1 MIYYNTQ
8 NKHIEYSNDEE
19 FRACIRDIFNMKKDI
34 DNYPDLDAV
43 TRDENNYDIDAATKS
58 MDYIFE
64 KTKDIELFQTLYDLA
79 AAKML
84 SVDRSIGLA
93 ILFSYDNM
101 KTFHTIYSQISSS
114 QTLNEVTDSYQNLY
128 SFLED
133 IAPSSDFNNANFLT
147 LNLRIKDEAGLFN
160 QHVSLYNSQLSVF
173 PKHKVAK
180 YFNLTQLSKFN
191 I

>member
-1 MIYYNTQ
+1 MTKLKKNIWFTMASIIAGLVLGFFVWMNAIQNDFRTLKNGCNFAWTQ
-8 NKHIEYSNDEE
+8 LENEIKHQSSYFPDI
-19 FRACIRDIFNMKKDI
+19 IRQF
-34 DNYPDLDAV
+34 P
-43 TRDENNYDIDAATKS
+43 ENIK
-58 MDYIFE
+58 
-64 KTKDIELFQTLYDLA
+64 
-79 AAKML
+79 
-84 SVDRSIGLA
+84 R
-93 ILFSYDNM
+93 DNM

-133 IAPSSDFNNANFLT
+133 IAPSSDFNNANFLK

>member
-79 AAKML
+79 AAKM
-84 SVDRSIGLA
+84 
-93 ILFSYDNM
+93 
-101 KTFHTIYSQISSS
+101 
-114 QTLNEVTDSYQNLY
+114 
-128 SFLED
+128 
-133 IAPSSDFNNANFLT
+133 
-147 LNLRIKDEAGLFN
+147 
-160 QHVSLYNSQLSVF
+160 
-173 PKHKVAK
+173 
-180 YFNLTQLSKFN
+180 
-191 I
+191 

>member
-1 MIYYNTQ
+1 MISYNTQ
-8 NKHIEYSNDEE
+8 NKRIDYSNDQE
-19 FRACIRDIFNMKKDI
+19 FRSCMRDIFNMKKDI

-84 SVDRSIGLA
+84 SMDRSIGLA

-101 KTFHTIYSQISSS
+101 KAFHHCICDFIENNDTFDKNTPSYITVYNTI
-114 QTLNEVTDSYQNLY
+114 
-128 SFLED
+128 
-133 IAPSSDFNNANFLT
+133 
-147 LNLRIKDEAGLFN
+147 K
-160 QHVSLYNSQLSVF
+160 
-173 PKHKVAK
+173 
-180 YFNLTQLSKFN
+180 
-191 I
+191 